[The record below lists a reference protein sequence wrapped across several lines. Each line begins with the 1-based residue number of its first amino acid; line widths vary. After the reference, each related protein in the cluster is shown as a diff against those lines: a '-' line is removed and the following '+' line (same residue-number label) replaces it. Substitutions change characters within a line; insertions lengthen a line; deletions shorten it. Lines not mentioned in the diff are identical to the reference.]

1 MVDFLDVHEL
11 PCVLRHFLLCWKFCL
26 EAIAEKQDGS
36 RVWGE
41 HGCHGDLSGLGSC
54 SKLVFFVAIEGS
66 GKPWFL
72 VTVALGEEEACLK
85 ATFERMKI

>member
-1 MVDFLDVHEL
+1 MHSGLG
-11 PCVLRHFLLCWKFCL
+11 PCASIKTIQTCPQTNLTETVTRWKFCL

-54 SKLVFFVAIEGS
+54 SKLLLFVTMVGS
-66 GKPWFL
+66 GKP
-72 VTVALGEEEACLK
+72 
-85 ATFERMKI
+85 